1 MSTWTFDVQVKMID
15 KARWNELV
23 LENGREFLQS
33 WEWGEFQESL
43 GRKVIRFFD
52 EKLGLAQ
59 IIIIQLPLGLARAY
73 IPRGPIF
80 FDIKPVKLIN
90 KITELLPQ
98 NIIFCSLEPAQFAPG
113 IIFDTNK
120 AKQPI
125 ETTILDISGTE
136 AELLQKMHSKTRYS
150 IRIGLKSGLEFR
162 EISVDEFYNLL
173 SLTSR
178 RQKFRTYPKEY
189 FICLEKTIDKSHLRF
204 LGVFQDSYLVATGVF
219 YIFDST
225 ATYLHG
231 GSDYEQRALMG
242 PHLLHWEA
250 IQLFKKENCQSYD
263 FWGIDKEKWPGL
275 TRFKMGWGGVVKKY
289 PGAYVK
295 ILKPLWY
302 RLYRLVKR

>member
-1 MSTWTFDVQVKMID
+1 M
-15 KARWNELV
+15 
-23 LENGREFLQS
+23 QS

-52 EKLGLAQ
+52 EKLGLSQ

-80 FDIKPVKLIN
+80 FDIKPAELIN

-98 NIIFCSLEPAQFAPG
+98 NIIFCSLEPAQLVPG

-136 AELLQKMHSKTRYS
+136 AGLLQKMHSKTRYS
-150 IRIGLKSGLEFR
+150 IKTGLKSGLRFS
-162 EISVDEFYNLL
+162 EISAAEFYKLL
-173 SLTSR
+173 SATAR

-189 FICLEKTIDKSHLRF
+189 FVKLEKTIDKSHLRF
-204 LGVFQDSYLVATGVF
+204 LGVFQDSYLVAAGVF
-219 YIFDST
+219 YIFGLT

-231 GSDYEQRALMG
+231 GSDYERRALMG
-242 PHLLHWEA
+242 PHLLHWET
-250 IQLFKKENCQSYD
+250 IKLFKKEGCQSYD

-275 TRFKMGWGGVVKKY
+275 TRFKMGWGGAVKKY

-302 RLYRLVKR
+302 GLYRLVKR